1 MKINRNLFTDRQRE
15 KLADYVL
22 AISLGIALAVGALA
36 YFDVL
41 VK

>member
-15 KLADYVL
+15 TFKDYAL
-22 AISLGIALAVGALA
+22 AIVLGIALAVGALA